1 MPLVDLLL
9 GRPPHTPQAEAA
21 RTMDEGVTI
30 YWRDGCPFCLRL
42 RWAVRKDTGRA
53 TWVDIWRDPEAA
65 AFVRTTNDGGNE
77 VVPTVVI
84 DGVPHTNPDP
94 RTVVARLGGSSRS

>member
-1 MPLVDLLL
+1 MALADVVL
-9 GRPPHTPQAEAA
+9 GRPPHTPQAEAVA
-21 RTMDEGVTI
+21 GLGQGVTI

-42 RWAVRKDTGRA
+42 RWAARRHGRRA
-53 TWVDIWRDPEAA
+53 TWVDIWSDPQAA
-65 AFVRTTNDGGNE
+65 AFVRTTNEGGNE

-94 RTVVARLGGSSRS
+94 RVVTAALADR